1 MAQDTS
7 PFESQVR
14 RGAFVAG
21 DAGHLLALKSKMM
34 DPDLDP
40 VQTMLS
46 MGGDHLGLV
55 EKWRASHLQ
64 STSQSPSGYGRMLG
78 GSGGG
83 EGDGGSEGGLGGGG
97 ADPQIRDP
105 DPCWHVTKAGEVV
118 GPQVLTSR
126 NDLTG
131 EPYHEQ
137 EAFSKGGIQDVAL
150 QLQGAS
156 VQGPIG

>member
-21 DAGHLLALKSKMM
+21 DAGHLLALKSKMR

-64 STSQSPSGYGRMLG
+64 STSTPLPRLSPASTNIMSY
-78 GSGGG
+78 
-83 EGDGGSEGGLGGGG
+83 
-97 ADPQIRDP
+97 I
-105 DPCWHVTKAGEVV
+105 
-118 GPQVLTSR
+118 GPSAERIWSTR
-126 NDLTG
+126 WTT
-131 EPYHEQ
+131 
-137 EAFSKGGIQDVAL
+137 VA
-150 QLQGAS
+150 
-156 VQGPIG
+156 